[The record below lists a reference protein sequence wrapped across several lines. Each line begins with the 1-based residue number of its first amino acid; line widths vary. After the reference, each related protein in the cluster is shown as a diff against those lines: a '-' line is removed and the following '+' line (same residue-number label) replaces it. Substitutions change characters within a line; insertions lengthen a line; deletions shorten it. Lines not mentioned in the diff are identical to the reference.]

1 MVQGRLTAAAA
12 TRRRLLYTAP
22 GAAVDAA
29 GCSAAQRDSDGDGV
43 KDNVDLCPATALRPK
58 RVCDVNLDSSIDAR
72 DIRLI
77 LESLGKKATG
87 ADDPRD
93 ANRNGKIDLIDA
105 AICASKCDRLFC
117 RAP

>member
-1 MVQGRLTAAAA
+1 MNM
-12 TRRRLLYTAP
+12 TRRWSAGVP
-22 GAAVDAA
+22 DSVDACPSTPA
-29 GCSAAQRDSDGDGV
+29 GTL
-43 KDNVDLCPATALRPK
+43 VDATGCPVVQPK
-58 RVCDVNLDSSIDAR
+58 RVCDVNLDSSVDAR